1 MASQIIQ
8 FSSLLLKL
16 LEGSLPPWE
25 IFPKWPYVEKS
36 QLVSSKSWLQ
46 SSFSPEFCPVNPL
59 RPNFLNFKLGTI
71 IYLAA
76 RQKMWIVVVLTTP
89 GWKFTALSNNSPLWV
104 LHPSP
109 PTPFPPIP
117 DFYFRLVV
125 SFHDLGGEILQA
137 EGSLQCGPHGTQVG
151 AESGSLEENPK
162 GQSKSVSQNPLI
174 P

>member
-1 MASQIIQ
+1 M
-8 FSSLLLKL
+8 
-16 LEGSLPPWE
+16 
-25 IFPKWPYVEKS
+25 
-36 QLVSSKSWLQ
+36 
-46 SSFSPEFCPVNPL
+46 
-59 RPNFLNFKLGTI
+59 
-71 IYLAA
+71 
-76 RQKMWIVVVLTTP
+76 
-89 GWKFTALSNNSPLWV
+89 ALSDNSHRWV

>member
-76 RQKMWIVVVLTTP
+76 RQKM
-89 GWKFTALSNNSPLWV
+89 
-104 LHPSP
+104 
-109 PTPFPPIP
+109 
-117 DFYFRLVV
+117 
-125 SFHDLGGEILQA
+125 
-137 EGSLQCGPHGTQVG
+137 
-151 AESGSLEENPK
+151 
-162 GQSKSVSQNPLI
+162 
-174 P
+174 